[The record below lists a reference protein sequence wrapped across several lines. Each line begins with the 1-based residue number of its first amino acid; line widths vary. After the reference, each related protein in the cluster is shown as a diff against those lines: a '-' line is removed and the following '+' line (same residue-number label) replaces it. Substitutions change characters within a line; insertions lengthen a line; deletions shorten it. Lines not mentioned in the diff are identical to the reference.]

1 MPSRRSDG
9 HRRWNNWDGDGMA
22 VAIVW
27 AVCIQEIVQWLF
39 QSRCKVDSCAKTF
52 NVRWPL
58 CQGEIIL
65 LTLFF
70 VLFFSFHMHLLAVC
84 IIYMCLALD
93 QQSQPM
99 FSGIPVICVVISRTL
114 FLHLWGQN
122 LDAVKCNIKKLAR
135 TWLPS
140 IGFQS
145 WSWFLAVSLQLTWII
160 NPAVGCHNFPPGLQ
174 FCYIYRL
181 QQTLS

>member
-1 MPSRRSDG
+1 MFSYFKNSLFYCCCCCWQQWTNECRYNECMPSRRSDG

-93 QQSQPM
+93 RQSQPM
-99 FSGIPVICVVISRTL
+99 FSGIPVICVVISRTHTV
-114 FLHLWGQN
+114 FAFVRPKFRCSQM
-122 LDAVKCNIKKLAR
+122 
-135 TWLPS
+135 
-140 IGFQS
+140 
-145 WSWFLAVSLQLTWII
+145 
-160 NPAVGCHNFPPGLQ
+160 
-174 FCYIYRL
+174 
-181 QQTLS
+181 